1 MLEKLCT
8 RARHTYAT
16 FCSNTSMGSQTTH
29 PLTLPDDIHDLSA
42 FGGTKGGVIKSP
54 ASSPPKGDTP
64 SSESSLSAGS
74 GDCSANSAQPPSAGP
89 VPGPIQQQQSQYGMP
104 YSTAQ
109 GVTGTGAQETRDFG
123 PSLYVPRSQQQQS
136 MLPSFEG
143 GYSVSSERTQFSP
156 PSQQESAHQQ
166 SQNPMVL
173 LTAEDT
179 LDVDLAALGL
189 PPVSQQPMQYSL
201 YPQLDQFRDIFM
213 GENENASVQSPQMP
227 QDDVWWKFVD
237 DLGIQRI

>member
-16 FCSNTSMGSQTTH
+16 FCSNTSRGSQTTV

-74 GDCSANSAQPPSAGP
+74 GDCPANSTQPPAAGP
-89 VPGPIQQQQSQYGMP
+89 VPGPIQQQQQSQYEIP
-104 YSTAQ
+104 YSAAQ
-109 GVTGTGAQETRDFG
+109 NVSGTCTQGTTDFG
-123 PSLYVPRSQQQQS
+123 PSLYVPQPQEQS

-143 GYSVSSERTQFSP
+143 GYSVSSERTQFPP
-156 PSQQESAHQQ
+156 PSQESAHQ
-166 SQNPMVL
+166 QNPMVL

-189 PPVSQQPMQYSL
+189 PSMSQQPMQYSL

-213 GENENASVQSPQMP
+213 GENENTGVQPAQMP

>member
-8 RARHTYAT
+8 RARHSYAT

-64 SSESSLSAGS
+64 SSESSLSTGS
-74 GDCSANSAQPPSAGP
+74 GDCPANSAQQQQQQQ
-89 VPGPIQQQQSQYGMP
+89 QQQQSQYGMP

-109 GVTGTGAQETRDFG
+109 DVTGTGAQQGTTTDYG
-123 PSLYVPRSQQQQS
+123 PSLYVPQPQEQP

-143 GYSVSSERTQFSP
+143 GYSVSSEGTQFP
-156 PSQQESAHQQ
+156 PTSQQESAHQQ
-166 SQNPMVL
+166 QQNPMVL
-173 LTAEDT
+173 LTTEDA

-189 PPVSQQPMQYSL
+189 PPMSQQPMQYSL

-213 GENENASVQSPQMP
+213 GENENASDQSPQMP